1 MQIIESNEVTEND
14 FNIDRSGLSHEKQK
28 EIFNRL
34 AKERVLKFTDITDEI
49 DPDDL
54 VYRFKINE
62 NDQKEFENY
71 QMLLKSFEDLRDGD
85 INAKEV
91 LKNQKRL
98 KSDLNEIKIEGK
110 KLIDQK
116 NTIKSI
122 TTFF

>member
-1 MQIIESNEVTEND
+1 MIW
-14 FNIDRSGLSHEKQK
+14 FMG
-28 EIFNRL
+28 
-34 AKERVLKFTDITDEI
+34 
-49 DPDDL
+49 
-54 VYRFKINE
+54 FKINE

>member
-1 MQIIESNEVTEND
+1 MKLTLMIW
-14 FNIDRSGLSHEKQK
+14 FMG
-28 EIFNRL
+28 
-34 AKERVLKFTDITDEI
+34 
-49 DPDDL
+49 
-54 VYRFKINE
+54 FKINE